1 MQEVSNQKDA
11 LVARILPIVEK
22 LFRDNNV
29 YQLKLEKQEMIEMLV
44 DMFGQFSPKE
54 IRAITE
60 HEITR
65 RIRKILTLEAVS
77 GTLNDLT
84 PEQIAIFDAAVEG
97 R

>member
-1 MQEVSNQKDA
+1 
-11 LVARILPIVEK
+11 
-22 LFRDNNV
+22 
-29 YQLKLEKQEMIEMLV
+29 MLV

-54 IRAITE
+54 IRTITE
-60 HEITR
+60 HELTR

-84 PEQIAIFDAAVEG
+84 SEQIAIFDAAVEG